1 MSKVTTIIDIGSNSM
16 RMVVLQKSSRFAFS
30 LINETKSRVKISEG
44 CYENDGNLQEIPM
57 QRAYESLKSFLNI
70 SNALKSRKIIC
81 VATSALRDAP
91 NSKTFINKVRND
103 LGLNIKV
110 IDGEKE
116 AYFGGVAASNLLHD
130 DTFVTVD
137 IGGGST
143 EFCFVKNGK
152 IEKSISLNI
161 GTVRIKELYFNKN
174 NIDGAKKY
182 ILDNL
187 EKIFKLDVEIPKKV
201 VGIGGSIRALSKL
214 IMVKNEYPLD
224 ILHGF
229 TYKVEDE
236 IFLLNRISKAKSC
249 EDLKSFGIKKDRF
262 DTIKEGSFI
271 FKTILEE
278 LKTQTVV
285 TSGVGVREGV
295 YLTDLLR
302 NSNHKFPHNFNV
314 SVKSLLDRFQ
324 IDEKQSAYFGNNAKK
339 IFDSLKPF
347 HKLDNKYKELLVVAS
362 KLNSI
367 GSVLNFY
374 KSNDNAFD
382 FILNGLN
389 YDFLH
394 TSRVIVAYTIK
405 FSKKSLPSQEDIL
418 KHKDLL
424 PSLEVVQWMSFMI
437 SLNIAINQDFSR
449 PKVEYILKNKTLEI
463 NLPNKSFLI
472 ESNIDKIETP
482 QDLILEIL

>member
-16 RMVVLQKSSRFAFS
+16 RMVVLQKSSRFSFS

-44 CYENDGNLQEIPM
+44 CYENNGNLQDVPM

-70 SNALKSRKIIC
+70 SHSLKSRKIIC

-91 NSKTFINKVRND
+91 NAKVFISRVQKD

-116 AYFGGVAASNLLHD
+116 AYYGGVAALNLLHD

-143 EFCFVKNGK
+143 EFSFVKNGK

-161 GTVRIKELYFNKN
+161 GTVRIKELYFNKED
-174 NIDGAKKY
+174 IEGARKV

-187 EKIFKLDVEIPKKV
+187 KKIFDLGIEIPSKV
-201 VGIGGSIRALSKL
+201 VGIGGSIRAVSKI
-214 IMVKNEYPLD
+214 IMEKNNYPLD
-224 ILHGF
+224 ILHGY
-229 TYKVEDE
+229 TYNVKNENTLFNKIINARNND
-236 IFLLNRISKAKSC
+236 
-249 EDLKSFGIKKDRF
+249 DLKSIGVKKDRF

-271 FKTILEE
+271 FKTILDE
-278 LKTQTVV
+278 LNIKEVV
-285 TSGVGVREGV
+285 SSGVGVREGV

-302 NSNHKFPHNFNV
+302 NSNHKFPENFNV
-314 SVKSLLDRFQ
+314 SVRSLLDRFQ
-324 IDEKQSAYFGNNAKK
+324 IDEKQSAFMGNNAGK
-339 IFDSLKPF
+339 IFDILKPM
-347 HKLDNKYKELLVVAS
+347 HNLDNKFRTLLVVAS
-362 KLNSI
+362 KLHSI
-367 GSVLNFY
+367 GSTLNFY

-394 TSRVIVAYTIK
+394 TSRVVVAHTIK
-405 FSKKSLPSQEDIL
+405 FSKKSLPSKSDIL
-418 KHKDLL
+418 KYQDLL
-424 PSLEVVQWMSFMI
+424 PSLEVMQWMSFMI
-437 SLNIAINQDFSR
+437 SLNIAINQDLSR
-449 PKVEYILKNKTLEI
+449 PKVEYVLNNNTLEI
-463 NLPNKSFLI
+463 NLSNKSFLI
-472 ESNIDKIETP
+472 ETNIDK
-482 QDLILEIL
+482 LESPEELKIKI

>member
-44 CYENDGNLQEIPM
+44 CYENNGNLQEIPM

-174 NIDGAKKY
+174 NIEGAKKY
-182 ILDNL
+182 ILDSL

-214 IMVKNEYPLD
+214 IMAKNQYPLD
-224 ILHGF
+224 ILHGY
-229 TYKVEDE
+229 TYEVKNE
-236 IFLLNRISKAKSC
+236 IALLNRISKAKNC

-405 FSKKSLPSQEDIL
+405 FSKKSLPLQEDIL
-418 KHKDLL
+418 KHKELL

-449 PKVEYILKNKTLEI
+449 PKVEYVLENKTLKI

>member
-44 CYENDGNLQEIPM
+44 CYENNGNLQEIPM

-91 NSKTFINKVRND
+91 NSKAFINKVRND

-182 ILDNL
+182 ILDSL

-214 IMVKNEYPLD
+214 IMAKNQYPLD
-224 ILHGF
+224 ILHGY
-229 TYKVEDE
+229 TYEVKNE
-236 IFLLNRISKAKSC
+236 IALLNRISKAKNC

-278 LKTQTVV
+278 LKAQTVV

-405 FSKKSLPSQEDIL
+405 FSKKSLPLQEDIL

-449 PKVEYILKNKTLEI
+449 PKVEYVLENKTLKI